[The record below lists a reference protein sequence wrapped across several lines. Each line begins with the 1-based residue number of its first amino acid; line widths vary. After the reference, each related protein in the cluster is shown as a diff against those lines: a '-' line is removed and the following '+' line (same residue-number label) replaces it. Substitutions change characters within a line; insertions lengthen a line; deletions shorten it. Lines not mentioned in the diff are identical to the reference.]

1 MEELSRVALET
12 VEDELL
18 ERDEDEFMTD
28 VRDTRSI
35 DFIYAILV
43 IASVAAIIWGIL
55 MGAFH

>member
-1 MEELSRVALET
+1 MEELNRVALET

-35 DFIYAILV
+35 DFVYAILV

>member
-1 MEELSRVALET
+1 MDESDQITLESI
-12 VEDELL
+12 ENELL
-18 ERDEDEFMTD
+18 EREEDGFMTD

-35 DFIYAILV
+35 DFVYAILV

>member
-1 MEELSRVALET
+1 MEEHSRVALET

-35 DFIYAILV
+35 DFVYAILV

>member
-35 DFIYAILV
+35 DFVYAILV
-43 IASVAAIIWGIL
+43 IASVSAIIWGIL